1 MKRSPEPFVSLV
13 IPTYQR
19 CASVERLLQA
29 LNQQSLAAEKYEVI
43 VVIDGSIDGTREML
57 DRAQTPFRLKSIW
70 QTNQGRASACNRG
83 IRAARGSLV
92 VLLDDDM
99 EPSPQLLD
107 AHWNAHMGNPRLG
120 VLGAVPIR
128 LEPSSPPIM
137 QFIGAKFN
145 QHLEKLAQSGYT
157 LNLRDFYSGNF
168 SARRMVLM
176 EVGLFDENY
185 KIYGNEDLDLSWRL
199 RQAGIQLVYNAEA
212 SATQNYEKDYAA
224 LARDNIAKG
233 KTSILLARL
242 HPEVL
247 PEIKLSTY
255 NQESKK
261 WRLVRTGLLFLS
273 RFIKSIP
280 TVIIHFMSW
289 LEKRHPAQLQ
299 LYYRL
304 SLDYFYW
311 LGVRN
316 AGL

>member
-1 MKRSPEPFVSLV
+1 MSMSTEPLVSLV

-19 CASVERLLQA
+19 CASVERLLHA
-29 LNQQSLAAEKYEVI
+29 LNHQSLAADKYEVI
-43 VVIDGSIDGTREML
+43 VVIDGSTDGTREMV
-57 DRAQTPFRLKSIW
+57 DQAQTPFSLRCIW
-70 QTNQGRASACNRG
+70 QANHGRAAACNCG

-99 EPSPQLLD
+99 EPSPHLLD
-107 AHWNAHMGNPRLG
+107 AHWNAHLGIPRLG

-128 LEPSSPPIM
+128 LEPSSPPVM

-145 QHLEKLAQSGYT
+145 QHLEKIAQSGYT

-168 SARRMVLM
+168 SAQRTVLM
-176 EVGLFDENY
+176 EVGLFDENF

-199 RQAGIQLVYNAEA
+199 RQAGIQLVFNAEA
-212 SATQNYEKDYAA
+212 SATQHYEKDFAA

-233 KTSILLARL
+233 KTSILLAKL

-247 PEIKLSTY
+247 TEIKLSTY

-261 WRLVRTGLLFLS
+261 WRLVRSGLLSLT
-273 RFIKSIP
+273 RFFKPMPS
-280 TVIIHFMSW
+280 VIIRFMSW

-316 AGL
+316 AGI